1 MSLKFWG
8 KAGAPREITLIR
20 SDYGQMAD
28 IPSKVVAYEA
38 FLNQTLKEDLKK
50 VLDNRDKIYD
60 QIAEYLQL
68 KNVIQRIQES
78 DLGKEELKTKVDLGC
93 NFYVQ
98 ARVPDASRIY
108 VCVGYGFF
116 VEFKLPEALKFI
128 EKKTKHLQQ
137 EADQLTKDAVKIKA
151 HIKLVLEGLKEIQHF
166 EELPKPQRDIW
177 N

>member
-1 MSLKFWG
+1 MSLKFGG

-38 FLNQTLKEDLKK
+38 FLNETLKEDLKK

-60 QIAEYLQL
+60 HIAEYLQL

-78 DLGKEELKTKVDLGC
+78 DLGKEE
-93 NFYVQ
+93 
-98 ARVPDASRIY
+98 PDASRIY